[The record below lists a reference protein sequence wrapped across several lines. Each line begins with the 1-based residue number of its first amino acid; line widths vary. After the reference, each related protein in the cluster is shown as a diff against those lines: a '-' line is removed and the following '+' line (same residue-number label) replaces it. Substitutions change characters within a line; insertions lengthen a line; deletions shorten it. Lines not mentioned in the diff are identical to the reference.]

1 LRGGVQLKG
10 GVGTAGDSYE
20 QHAVVVA
27 ACGSRSVAN
36 EVPASE
42 QAKGTPMI
50 TKNSSASA
58 AADCPGVN
66 AALKAVLLDEPI
78 DSFSRPD
85 RSGHQAL
92 VRLAIGADALRAIG
106 LDARCPN
113 VVRFAAFEGWSGL
126 AGANVLGALDDATA
140 GEMATVYGE
149 AIRTTDDAAVWNLPP
164 DVTSSVV
171 ARHLIVLGARA
182 ATVAPAARRHARAA
196 IRWQRDL
203 GDRGHQAL
211 PGRRSRRRGDRGDG
225 WDAVSGWED
234 AGGSRTSA
242 DRATREAMTGG
253 GDADGLEFGTMLVA
267 RQLDA
272 ELAPR
277 TAQPGRIGSRAN
289 SIRGAHCLRARGR

>member
-1 LRGGVQLKG
+1 MRWLM
-10 GVGTAGDSYE
+10 AWS
-20 QHAVVVA
+20 VVVA

-50 TKNSSASA
+50 TKNSSVSA

-85 RSGHQAL
+85 QSGYQAL

-113 VVRFAAFEGWSGL
+113 AVRFAALEGWIGL
-126 AGANVLGALDDATA
+126 AGEDVLGALDDATA

-171 ARHLIVLGARA
+171 ARHLIVLGKR
-182 ATVAPAARRHARAA
+182 
-196 IRWQRDL
+196 
-203 GDRGHQAL
+203 AL
-211 PGRRSRRRGDRGDG
+211 PRLRPLLDDMR
-225 WDAVSGWED
+225 ELPY
-234 AGGSRTSA
+234 AGSETSA
-242 DRATREAMTGG
+242 IAGIKHYRVADLAAGMIVVIVGTPYRDGKTPADREH
-253 GDADGLEFGTMLVA
+253 
-267 RQLDA
+267 QLI
-272 ELAPR
+272 E
-277 TAQPGRIGSRAN
+277 
-289 SIRGAHCLRARGR
+289 LRARL